1 MGVIYGTGVYEKGE
15 RQKGQY
21 VFDEDYRKAKHPIAV
36 TKPVMTVVMGGEN
49 VFLQSA
55 APGNVTYTSK
65 NPEICD
71 VQVVWKDE
79 SCQLIPKK
87 AGETIVTVHADPT
100 DHYAEGAVDVKVIVK
115 ERDDIEEKITLQYE
129 AGDGGSIAA
138 VDAATG
144 KILENGAKIKPNAE
158 VQFTASPNSGYSVKN
173 WTING
178 EVYKENGQVYTGTTM
193 KYAITASSGIVKV
206 EFVKDEVEVVKG
218 DVNLNGKVEIGDV
231 REALRSICKKTQ
243 LTETQ
248 KQAGDIN
255 KNGTVDIEDLRTILR
270 VVCGKVE
277 SL

>member
-1 MGVIYGTGVYEKGE
+1 M
-15 RQKGQY
+15 
-21 VFDEDYRKAKHPIAV
+21 FDEDYRKAKHPIAV
-36 TKPVMTVVMGGEN
+36 TKPVMTVVMGGAN

-173 WTING
+173 WVVNG
-178 EVYKENGQVYTGTTM
+178 EVYKENGIVYTGM
-193 KYAITASSGIVKV
+193 ELKRAITASSDSVKV
-206 EFVKDEVEVVKG
+206 EFVKDEPAFVKG
-218 DVNLNGKVEIGDV
+218 DVNLSGKVEIGDV
-231 REALRSICKKTQ
+231 REALRSICKKTE
-243 LTETQ
+243 LTALQ
-248 KQAGDIN
+248 KQAADVN
-255 KNGTVDIEDLRTILR
+255 ENGNVDIEDLRKILR
-270 VVCGKVE
+270 FVCGKIDQLNMEE
-277 SL
+277 SGASK